1 MNLSEDE
8 FDTAFTA
15 YYEAYT
21 EFQREVP
28 QWKAFFTAHHKFALR
43 AALDAVTEKGAGA

>member
-1 MNLSEDE
+1 VNLSADE

-28 QWKAFFTAHHKFALR
+28 QWKAFFTAHHQFALR
-43 AALDAVTEKGAGA
+43 AALAAVTAKEAK

>member
-1 MNLSEDE
+1 MNDDPFSV
-8 FDTAFTA
+8 AFEA

-28 QWKAFFTAHHKFALR
+28 QWRAFFTAHHKFALR
-43 AALDAVTEKGAGA
+43 AALDAVTAMKEDK